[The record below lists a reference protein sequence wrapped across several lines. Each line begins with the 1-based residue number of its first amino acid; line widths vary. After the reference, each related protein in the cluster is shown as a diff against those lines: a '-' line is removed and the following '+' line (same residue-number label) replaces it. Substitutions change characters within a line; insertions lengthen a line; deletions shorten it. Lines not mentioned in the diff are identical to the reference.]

1 MDGAQL
7 PDLDGLD
14 REALKAL
21 VLAHQAELSALEY
34 EIDIDRK
41 ALILA
46 HQAELAAL
54 EGELDS
60 QRKTLSEQSQELRSG
75 SEQIEHLKLII
86 EKLRRMMFG
95 VKSEKIVLQL
105 EQLELHVEEL
115 ECSQA
120 EMEAAV
126 ERVTPVEDPKA
137 RSRRKPLPEHLP
149 RDVVT
154 HLSHTDCCPD
164 CGGHLRQ
171 FGEDI
176 SEQLEYIPDSFKVIR
191 HVRPKFACSGCDR
204 VLEAPAPSRP
214 IERGLAGPGLLAHVM
229 VSKFADHLPL
239 YRQSEIYARQ
249 GVEIE
254 RSTLAGWVGAA
265 SELLSP
271 LVSAIQK
278 HVLAGDKLHADDTPM
293 PVLAPGN
300 GKTKTGRLWTYVRDD
315 RPAGDDSAAAVWFAY
330 SEDRKG
336 EHPRQHLKNFKG
348 GLQADAYA
356 GFHHLYGDGA
366 IYQVACWAHARR
378 KFHEIH
384 VIHASPTTTE
394 ALARI
399 GALYAIEDEVRGKPA
414 DLRLTI
420 RQARARPLLDDLRTW
435 MEKALRSL
443 SAKSETAAAIR
454 YALSRWRALTRYA
467 NDGRLEIDNSA
478 AERALRAVALGR
490 KNFLFVGS
498 DAGGERAAAMYSL
511 IGSAKLNG
519 LDPELYLRTVLA
531 QIADHPVS
539 RIAELLP
546 WNLAPPFKTQSS
558 QAA

>member
-1 MDGAQL
+1 MAYCVHGSRSV
-7 PDLDGLD
+7 PDLDMLD

-21 VLAHQAELSALEY
+21 IVAHQE
-34 EIDIDRK
+34 
-41 ALILA
+41 
-46 HQAELAAL
+46 
-54 EGELDS
+54 
-60 QRKTLSEQSQELRSG
+60 ELRSLTTSHEDELRSLQIELESHCQTLSQQSQQLLSS
-75 SEQIEHLKLII
+75 SEQIEHLKLVI
-86 EKLRRMMFG
+86 EKLRHMMFG

-120 EMEAAV
+120 EMEATV
-126 ERVTPVEDPKA
+126 ERVTPVEEPKA

-149 RDVVT
+149 REVVT

-191 HVRPKFACSGCDR
+191 HVRPKFACGGCDR
-204 VLEAPAPSRP
+204 VVEAPAPSRP
-214 IERGLAGPGLLAHVM
+214 IERGLAGPGLLAHVL

-271 LVSAIQK
+271 LVGAIQK
-278 HVLAGDKLHADDTPM
+278 HVLAGAKLHADDTPM
-293 PVLAPGN
+293 PVLAPGS

-315 RPAGDDSAAAVWFAY
+315 RPAGEDAAPAVWFAY

-336 EHPRQHLKNFKG
+336 ERPRQHLKNFKG

-356 GFHHLYGDGA
+356 GFHHLYGEGA
-366 IYQVACWAHARR
+366 IYEVACWAHARR

-394 ALARI
+394 ALSRI
-399 GALYAIEDEVRGKPA
+399 GALYAVEDEVRGKPI

-420 RQARARPLLDDLRTW
+420 RQARARPLLDELRKW
-435 MEKALRSL
+435 MEKSLRSL
-443 SAKSETAAAIR
+443 SRKSETAGAIR
-454 YALSRWRALTRYA
+454 YALSRWRALTRYTD
-467 NDGRLEIDNSA
+467 DGRLEIDNSA

-490 KNFLFVGS
+490 KNYLFVGS
-498 DAGGERAAAMYSL
+498 DSGGERAASIYSL

-519 LDPELYLRTVLA
+519 LDPELYLRTVLS
-531 QIADHPVS
+531 QIADHAVS
-539 RIAELLP
+539 RIEELLP
-546 WNLAPPFKTQSS
+546 WNLAASLKTYSA